1 MVRKI
6 GVLTSGGDSPGMNAA
21 IRAVC
26 AVDGLSVDAGGGVRS
41 MAAVERL
48 AGLGVRRIAIGTAL
62 VRDRNH
68 LVHVMRTVRQTDV
81 VLKVRRVLEEV
92 RRSEK
97 KDGSA

>member
-1 MVRKI
+1 MK
-6 GVLTSGGDSPGMNAA
+6 
-21 IRAVC
+21 
-26 AVDGLSVDAGGGVRS
+26 DAH
-41 MAAVERL
+41 
-48 AGLGVRRIAIGTAL
+48 AGLATVATAIAQAKSSITAITLEETKPDPTVRVTAL

>member
-1 MVRKI
+1 M
-6 GVLTSGGDSPGMNAA
+6 
-21 IRAVC
+21 
-26 AVDGLSVDAGGGVRS
+26 
-41 MAAVERL
+41 
-48 AGLGVRRIAIGTAL
+48 
-62 VRDRNH
+62 RDRNH